1 MEHLP
6 QTKTA
11 MSAADGVAVLDA
23 AATFYR
29 AQLRACGRAV
39 AYLKGR
45 GIRGETAARF
55 GVGYAPPE
63 FQALAEAFPDYAD
76 QVLSDYGLVAVSDN
90 GRRYDRFR
98 DRVMFPIRDA
108 SGRVVGFGGR
118 LLGGDGPKYLNSPET
133 RLFQKGRLLFGLHQA
148 ADAIAATSTVY
159 VVEGYMDVISLAQS
173 GIENAVAAL
182 GTATTRHHVEQL
194 LARASR
200 VVFCFDGDE
209 AGRRAAARALD
220 VCVPCIRDEHNVSFL
235 FLPAEHDPDSFVQA
249 HGGEAFAELAREAVP
264 LERYMLM
271 AATQGQSLEYA
282 EGRARLVSTIAP
294 RLQMLRAPALLR
306 RVLLDVSTYA
316 RIAVSDLIASCGLDK
331 KSVKTIDG
339 Q

>member
-1 MEHLP
+1 MERLP
-6 QTKTA
+6 NRSAA
-11 MSAADGVAVLDA
+11 MPAADGAAVLDA
-23 AATFYR
+23 AAAFYR
-29 AQLRACGRAV
+29 SQLRASGRAI

-45 GIRGETAARF
+45 GIRGEIAARF

-63 FQALAEAFPDYAD
+63 FQSLAEVFPDYAD
-76 QVLSDYGLVAVSDN
+76 QALSDYGLVAVSDR

-118 LLGGDGPKYLNSPET
+118 LLEGDGPKYLNSPET
-133 RLFQKGRLLFGLHQA
+133 QLFRKGRLLFGLHQA

-173 GIENAVAAL
+173 GIANSVAAL
-182 GTATTRHHVEQL
+182 GTATTPDHVEQL
-194 LARASR
+194 LSRASR

-220 VCVPCIRDEHNVSFL
+220 VCVPCISDEHDVSFL
-235 FLPAEHDPDSFVQA
+235 FLPAEHDPDSFAQA
-249 HGGEAFAELAREAVP
+249 HGGEAFIELAREAVP
-264 LERYMLM
+264 LERYMLVS
-271 AATQGQSLEYA
+271 AAQGQSLEYA

-294 RLQMLRAPALLR
+294 KLQALHAPAMLR

-316 RIAVSDLIASCGLDK
+316 RIAVSDLIALCGIDK
-331 KSVKTIDG
+331 KAIETIDG